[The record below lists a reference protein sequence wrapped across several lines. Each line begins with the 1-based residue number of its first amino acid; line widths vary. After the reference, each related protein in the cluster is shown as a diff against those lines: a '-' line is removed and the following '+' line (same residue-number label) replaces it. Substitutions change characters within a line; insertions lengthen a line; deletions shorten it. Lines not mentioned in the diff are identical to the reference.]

1 MNPPSGLGRFFPLAL
16 SSGISS
22 SADEA
27 SFFYSSII
35 AAAIAAFSKFY
46 SSSLPRIFSFKE

>member
-35 AAAIAAFSKFY
+35 AAAVAAFSKFY